1 MLNNLK
7 TVGLMA
13 LLTIILMVIG
23 GAIGG
28 RGGAIVAL
36 VLAGVMNIGSY
47 WFSDKI
53 VIRMYKGQEV
63 TSGMLY
69 DVVREL
75 CERNNLIMPRVYMI
89 PQDTPNAFAT
99 GRNPQHAV
107 VAATQGIVQLLSRDE
122 LMGVMAHELSH
133 VRHRDILIGS
143 VAATIAGAISYLA
156 QMGQWAMLFGMGGN
170 DDEDGGGNIF
180 VMLIAMIFAPMAAML
195 VQMAVSRSREYAAD
209 RGGAE
214 LCGNPHYLAS
224 ALRKLELANH
234 QRPMHN
240 VNDATAHMFIVN
252 PLSGKGLQSLFSTHP
267 PMEERVKRLEEMA

>member
-1 MLNNLK
+1 MNNLK

-63 TSGMLY
+63 NSGMLY
-69 DVVREL
+69 DVVSEL

-107 VAATQGIVQLLSRDE
+107 VAATQGIVHLLSREE

-156 QMGQWAMLFGMGGN
+156 QMGQWAMLFGMGGS
-170 DDEDGGGNIF
+170 DDEDGGGNMF
-180 VMLIAMIFAPMAAML
+180 VMLITMIFAPMAAML

-224 ALRKLELANH
+224 ALRKLESANH
-234 QRPMHN
+234 QRPMHD

-267 PMEERVKRLEEMA
+267 PMDERVRRLEAMA

>member
-107 VAATQGIVQLLSRDE
+107 VAATQGIVHLLSRDE

-170 DDEDGGGNIF
+170 DDEDGGGNMF
-180 VMLIAMIFAPMAAML
+180 VMLITMIFAPMAAML

-224 ALRKLELANH
+224 ALRKLEMANH
-234 QRPMHN
+234 QRPMHD

>member
-1 MLNNLK
+1 MNNLK

-63 TSGMLY
+63 NSGMLY

-107 VAATQGIVQLLSRDE
+107 VAATQGIVSLLSREE

-180 VMLIAMIFAPMAAML
+180 VMLITMIFAPMAAML

-224 ALRKLELANH
+224 ALRKLELANQ
-234 QRPMHN
+234 QRPMHD

-267 PMEERVKRLEEMA
+267 PMDERVRRLEAMA

>member
-63 TSGMLY
+63 NSGMLY

-107 VAATQGIVQLLSRDE
+107 VAATQGIVSLLSREE

-180 VMLIAMIFAPMAAML
+180 VMLITMIFAPMAAML

-224 ALRKLELANH
+224 ALRKLELANQ
-234 QRPMHN
+234 QRPMHD

-267 PMEERVKRLEEMA
+267 PMDERVRRLEAMA

>member
-1 MLNNLK
+1 
-7 TVGLMA
+7 
-13 LLTIILMVIG
+13 MVIG

-234 QRPMHN
+234 QRPMHD

>member
-63 TSGMLY
+63 NSGVLY
-69 DVVREL
+69 DVVSEL
-75 CERNNLIMPRVYMI
+75 CQRNNLIMPRVYMI

-107 VAATQGIVQLLSRDE
+107 VAATQGIVHLLSREE

-170 DDEDGGGNIF
+170 DEEDGGGNMF
-180 VMLIAMIFAPMAAML
+180 VMLITMIFAPMAAML

-224 ALRKLELANH
+224 ALRKLEAANH
-234 QRPMHN
+234 QRPMHD

-267 PMEERVKRLEEMA
+267 PMDERVRRLEAMA